1 MLLTAIRTLILY
13 SAVTVVMRIMGKRQV
28 GEMQP
33 YELVVAVLIAEL
45 AAIPMEDTDIPLIN
59 GLIPIVV
66 LLVVQVALSELALF
80 SERARKIICGT
91 PSILIA
97 QGEIMEHELRKLR
110 VNLNDLLEQLRSKNF
125 PNVKDVAYAILET
138 NGQLSVIPKA
148 GLSPVT
154 AEDLNLNLQSGG
166 LPINLIL
173 DGLVNVH
180 NLELDGVTMEQLTE
194 QAKALGA
201 DDLRQVFFANIDETG
216 HIHMQLKNRWV
227 KRKCE
232 EY

>member
-13 SAVTVVMRIMGKRQV
+13 LAVTVVMRMMGKRQV

-59 GLIPIVV
+59 GLVPIVV
-66 LLVVQVALSELALF
+66 LLVVQIALSELALF

-91 PSILIA
+91 PSILIS
-97 QGEIMEHELRKLR
+97 QGEIVEQELRRLR

-154 AEDLNLNLQSGG
+154 AVDLNLNIPSGG
-166 LPINLIL
+166 LPINLVL

-180 NLELDGVTMEQLTE
+180 NLKLAGVTEEQLME
-194 QAKALGA
+194 KAKALGA
-201 DDLRQVFFANIDETG
+201 HDLRQVFFANIDETG
-216 HIHMQLKNRWV
+216 HIHMQLKRG
-227 KRKCE
+227 R
-232 EY
+232 

>member
-1 MLLTAIRTLILY
+1 MLLSAIRTVILFAAI
-13 SAVTVVMRIMGKRQV
+13 SIVMRVMGKRQV

-59 GLIPIVV
+59 GLVPIIV
-66 LLVVQVALSELALF
+66 LLVLQVTLSELALL

-91 PSILIA
+91 PSILIS
-97 QGEIMEHELRKLR
+97 QGEIMEQELRRVR
-110 VNLNDLLEQLRSKNF
+110 VNLNDLLEQLRNKDF
-125 PNVKDVAYAILET
+125 PNVRDVAYAILET

-148 GLSPVT
+148 GLGPLT
-154 AEDLNLNLQSGG
+154 ADDMNMETSSGG

-173 DGLVNVH
+173 DGLVNVN
-180 NLELDGVTMEQLTE
+180 NLRLAKVSLDELTKLAEQHGT
-194 QAKALGA
+194 

-216 HIHMQLKNRWV
+216 YIHMQLKQ
-227 KRKCE
+227 KKAGE
-232 EY
+232 

>member
-1 MLLTAIRTLILY
+1 
-13 SAVTVVMRIMGKRQV
+13 MRIMGKRQV

-91 PSILIA
+91 PSILIC
-97 QGEIMEHELRKLR
+97 QGEIMEDELRRLR
-110 VNLNDLLEQLRSKNF
+110 VNLNDLLEQLRCKDF

-148 GLSPVT
+148 GLGPLT
-154 AEDLNLNLQSGG
+154 AQDLNLSPPGGG

-173 DGLVNVH
+173 DGLVNIH
-180 NLELDGVTMEQLTE
+180 NLELAGITMDELVE
-194 QAKALGA
+194 VAKQHGA
-201 DDLRQVFFANIDETG
+201 SDLRQVFFANVDETG
-216 HIHMQLKNRWV
+216 HIHMQLKKGR
-227 KRKCE
+227 
-232 EY
+232 